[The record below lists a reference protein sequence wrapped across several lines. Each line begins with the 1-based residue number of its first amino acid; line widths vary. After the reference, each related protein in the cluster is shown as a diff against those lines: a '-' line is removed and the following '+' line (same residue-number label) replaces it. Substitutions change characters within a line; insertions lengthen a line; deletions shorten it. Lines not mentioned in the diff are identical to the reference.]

1 MSNAFFKIVVFTAVV
16 LASFSYMSYSIP
28 QQASL
33 PPVKEQI
40 DPATI
45 KTKGE
50 LIAVGRKLFFGKG
63 QCALCHSIGH
73 SEAARCPDLA
83 GIGAKLTRE
92 FLHESLTHPDTF
104 TYMDYASDPPR
115 PFPAEMPRINRPP
128 VDLNEPELLAV
139 IAFVQSLGGEV
150 TVEPRELAA
159 FLPPPVIQGDPAAGR
174 QVANRM
180 QCLSCHQNLPSMIGK
195 YADLRTLRAAIIR
208 PAGGPV
214 DKKEGNPPHQE
225 FDRKLSVR
233 ELDDLLA
240 YLRELRPKAQEK
252 GGSTL

>member
-1 MSNAFFKIVVFTAVV
+1 MSNTFAKVLLFTVVI
-16 LASFSYMSYSIP
+16 LAAFSYMSFSIP

-33 PPVKEQI
+33 PPVKEKI
-40 DPATI
+40 DPAAI

-50 LIAVGRKLFFGKG
+50 LVVVGRKLFFGKG
-63 QCALCHSIGH
+63 QCALCHSIGP

-92 FLHESLTHPDTF
+92 FLYESLTHPDTF
-104 TYMDYASDPPR
+104 TYLDYTADPPR

-128 VDLNEPELLAV
+128 VDLTAAELMAV

-159 FLPPPVIQGDPAAGR
+159 FLPPPVIQGDSAAGR
-174 QVANRM
+174 EVAGRM
-180 QCLSCHQNLPSMIGK
+180 QCLSCHQNLPVALGK
-195 YADLRTLRAAIIR
+195 YADPRTLRAAIIH
-208 PAGGPV
+208 PAGGG
-214 DKKEGNPPHQE
+214 EGKPPHQD
-225 FDRKLSVR
+225 FDRKLSIR

-240 YLRELRPKAQEK
+240 YLRELQPKAKEK
-252 GGSTL
+252 VGV